1 MYVCQVTGR
10 QSKSGQ
16 KLNKLV
22 VQTRP
27 KTYTRWIRNEDTR
40 EWEEIEIGR
49 GYETVREINASQ
61 EGMDL
66 WNSWS
71 PEERELFLK
80 RVR

>member
-1 MYVCQVTGR
+1 MYICQVTGR

-49 GYETVREINASQ
+49 GFETVREVNASQ
-61 EGMDL
+61 EGVDL

>member
-1 MYVCQVTGR
+1 MYICQVTGR

-22 VQTRP
+22 VKTRD
-27 KTYTRWIRNEDTR
+27 KIYTRWVRNEDTR

-49 GYETVREINASQ
+49 GFETVREINASQ
-61 EGMDL
+61 EGVEL

-80 RVR
+80 QVR